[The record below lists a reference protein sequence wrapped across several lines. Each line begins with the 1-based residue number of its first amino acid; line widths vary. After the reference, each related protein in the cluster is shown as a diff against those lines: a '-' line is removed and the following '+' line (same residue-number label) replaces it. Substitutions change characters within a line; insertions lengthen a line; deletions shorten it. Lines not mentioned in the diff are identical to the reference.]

1 VFWRCRIACVSL
13 PAGTRS
19 GLFFPSVSQFV
30 LPLRARA
37 RHSIRLASALYF
49 PDRFLV
55 GAGQRARSRSCS
67 DFRSVFLCRLGVD
80 ARVQIPFSFLP
91 LYQVKSC
98 HFVVR
103 DCSGAGSSVDFD
115 SRSDFVSPLFV
126 ATKCRFR
133 SRFCAACTRRR
144 ILSCPHSS

>member
-1 VFWRCRIACVSL
+1 VFWRFRIACVSL

-91 LYQVKSC
+91 LYLKSRAATSS
-98 HFVVR
+98 FVTVLAPDLAWILIPVQTSFHR
-103 DCSGAGSSVDFD
+103 CLLLPSAGSDLG
-115 SRSDFVSPLFV
+115 FVLLARAGAS
-126 ATKCRFR
+126 
-133 SRFCAACTRRR
+133 
-144 ILSCPHSS
+144 